1 MRVAV
6 LGAGSWGTTLASLA
20 AHNNETVLWARE
32 GDVAD
37 EIDLEHRNNRYL
49 EGFELHEGLR
59 ATTELEVALGGAE
72 LVVVAVPS
80 KFLRSVLDHA
90 GGLVPRDAVVLSAAK
105 GIEAGTGASMSV
117 AIREELDLDPGRVG
131 VISGPNLAKEVLA
144 GHPSATVLACADR
157 EVAERFAPALSTP
170 MFRVFTNS
178 DVVGCEFGGA
188 VKNVI
193 AIAAGIGDGL
203 GYGWNTKAALIT
215 RGLTEIARLGVE
227 LGADPITFLG
237 LAGNGD
243 LTATCS
249 SNLSRNRGVGEQL
262 GAGRSLDEV
271 IAEMNMVAEGVS
283 TTPAI
288 CELAQRHHVPMP
300 ISRQVDAVLRSEL
313 SPGEAVAELMGYEPG
328 SELDDLR

>member
-20 AHNNETVLWARE
+20 AHGNETVLWARE
-32 GDVAD
+32 AEVAD
-37 EIDLEHRNNRYL
+37 EVRSEQRNSRYL
-49 EGFELHEGLR
+49 QGFELHEQLT
-59 ATTELEVALGGAE
+59 ATTELDAALDGAE

-80 KFLRSVLDHA
+80 KFLRAVLSRAADA
-90 GGLVPRDAVVLSAAK
+90 VPRDAVVLSAAK
-105 GIEAGTGASMSV
+105 GIEPGSGASMSV

-131 VISGPNLAKEVLA
+131 VLSGPNLAKEVLA
-144 GHPSATVLACADR
+144 GHPSATVLACVDRQVAD
-157 EVAERFAPALSTP
+157 RFAPSLSTP
-170 MFRVFTNS
+170 TFRVFTNT

-249 SNLSRNRGVGEQL
+249 STLSRNRGVGEQL
-262 GAGRSLDEV
+262 GAGRTLEEI
-271 IAEMNMVAEGVS
+271 IAEMSMVAEGVN

-288 CELAQRHHVPMP
+288 CELAHRHHVPMP
-300 ISRQVDAVLRSEL
+300 ISRQVDAVLRGEL
-313 SPGEAVAELMGYEPG
+313 SPGESVAQLMGYEPG

>member
-1 MRVAV
+1 M
-6 LGAGSWGTTLASLA
+6 
-20 AHNNETVLWARE
+20 
-32 GDVAD
+32 
-37 EIDLEHRNNRYL
+37 
-49 EGFELHEGLR
+49 
-59 ATTELEVALGGAE
+59 
-72 LVVVAVPS
+72 
-80 KFLRSVLDHA
+80 
-90 GGLVPRDAVVLSAAK
+90 VLSAAK
-105 GIEAGTGASMSV
+105 GIEPGSGASMSV

-144 GHPSATVLACADR
+144 GHPSATVLACTDR

-170 MFRVFTNS
+170 TFRVFTNT

-215 RGLTEIARLGVE
+215 RGLTEIARLGIE

-249 SNLSRNRGVGEQL
+249 SSLSRNRGVGEQL
-262 GAGRSLDEV
+262 GAGRSLDEI
-271 IAEMNMVAEGVS
+271 IAEMNMVAEGSRPRRPSASSLSAATCRCRSHARS
-283 TTPAI
+283 TPYSAAS
-288 CELAQRHHVPMP
+288 CRRARR
-300 ISRQVDAVLRSEL
+300 SRS
-313 SPGEAVAELMGYEPG
+313 
-328 SELDDLR
+328 

>member
-32 GDVAD
+32 SEVAD
-37 EIDLEHRNNRYL
+37 EITGRHRNSRYL
-49 EGFELHEGLR
+49 EGLELHEELS
-59 ATTELEVALGGAE
+59 ATTELRVALDGAD

-80 KFLRSVLDHA
+80 KFLRAVL
-90 GGLVPRDAVVLSAAK
+90 GGASDAMPPDAVVLSAAK
-105 GIEAGTGASMSV
+105 GIEPGSGASMSV
-117 AIREELDLDPGRVG
+117 AIREELGLDPGRVG

-144 GHPSATVLACADR
+144 GHPSATVLACTDR

-170 MFRVFTNS
+170 TFRVFTNT

-215 RGLTEIARLGVE
+215 RGLTEIARLGIE

-249 SNLSRNRGVGEQL
+249 SSLSRNRGVGEQL
-262 GAGRSLDEV
+262 GAGRSLDEI

-288 CELAQRHHVPMP
+288 CELAQRCHVPMP